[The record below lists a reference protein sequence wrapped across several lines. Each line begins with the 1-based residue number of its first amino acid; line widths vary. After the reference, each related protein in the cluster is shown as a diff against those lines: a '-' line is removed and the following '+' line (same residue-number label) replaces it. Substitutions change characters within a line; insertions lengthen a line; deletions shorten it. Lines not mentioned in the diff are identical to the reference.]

1 MLVKNANL
9 VVTMNAARREIKHD
23 GLYTIEDK
31 QIVTV
36 GPTGALLDT
45 ANEVLDLTGHIV
57 LPELINIH
65 QPRVLDAHPRC

>member
-9 VVTMNAARREIKHD
+9 VVTMNA
-23 GLYTIEDK
+23 
-31 QIVTV
+31 
-36 GPTGALLDT
+36 DT